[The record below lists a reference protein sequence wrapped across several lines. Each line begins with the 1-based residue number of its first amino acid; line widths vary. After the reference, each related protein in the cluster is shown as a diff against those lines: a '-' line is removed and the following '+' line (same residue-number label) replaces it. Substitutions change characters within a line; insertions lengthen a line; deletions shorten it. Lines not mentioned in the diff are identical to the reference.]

1 MLWNTPNGG
10 SVGDGHGRYDGIT
23 LAAIPGQWKVGD
35 YFCLVR
41 TEPGRFF
48 RYFNSGHEIINR
60 DYCVPSY
67 DLNFYHY

>member
-10 SVGDGHGRYDGIT
+10 SVGEGHGRYDGFT
-23 LAAIPGQWKVGD
+23 LAAAPGQWKVGD

-48 RYFNSGHEIINR
+48 RYFNSGHEIISLT
-60 DYCVPSY
+60 VIIVS
-67 DLNFYHY
+67 LHMI